1 MPPRSSR
8 PLRGSTPYRP
18 APAGEDV
25 DARERILRTAYELF
39 ARHGLNAVGVDRI
52 VAEAAVAKTTLYR
65 HFGSKNNLAVA
76 VLQRHQE
83 AWTLGWLEQ
92 EAERRAENPAARLA
106 AVFDLLE
113 EWFRQE
119 DFDGCLF
126 MNSLLETHD
135 RRGSVG
141 AAAIAGFA
149 GIYDVIR
156 RFAVDAAA
164 ADPDVLAHR
173 IQIVMR
179 GAFVAAVE
187 GRDDAVRHGLALA
200 KQIVAMEGPSA
211 PRT

>member
-1 MPPRSSR
+1 M
-8 PLRGSTPYRP
+8 
-18 APAGEDV
+18 

-65 HFGSKNNLAVA
+65 HFGSKNDLAVA

-187 GRDDAVRHGLALA
+187 GRDDAVRHGLSLA